1 MALFTFTDDSYTLGN
16 IREVDTRKVTILVN
30 SDKDLRKARVGQLVT
45 VPLSGATEC
54 WLIGMIDKVIKAVV
68 TQPFT
73 PEIAEDDADE
83 IDAFEDS
90 VVNTVKITLMGAARW
105 DAVDQKYKFS
115 RSLDHVPEID
125 STCYVLKD
133 AHLEEFMRVISECG
147 DGQHSLELGSYK
159 LNENARAYVDG
170 NKLFQR
176 HAALL
181 GSTGSGKSWTVASI
195 LERSSQLPSS
205 NLVVFDL
212 HGEYKELSYAKQLRV
227 PGPDE
232 VDADDDSLLFLPYW
246 LLNSEEIQSLFVDR
260 SEFSAHN
267 QVVVVQDA
275 ITEQKKAFLKA
286 NGRTDLLQSF
296 TLDSPIPYSLNEV
309 IGKLKYLNEEKVEG
323 SRGPKNGPFNGE
335 FSRLLVRMASR
346 LNDRRYGFL
355 FNSPDK
361 YNQYDSLSM
370 IAEKLMGFGNQKQS
384 IKVIDF
390 SEVPADILP
399 VIIGLV
405 ARIIYQVQFWTDPN
419 SRRPVAFVC
428 DEAHLYL
435 PRKEGNPVERR
446 AVEAFEKIAKEGRK
460 YGVALM
466 IVSQRPSDVSATIL
480 SQCNNI
486 ISLRLTNAD
495 DQATVRKLLPESLES
510 LLEAL
515 PIMDVGEAMVVGDSV
530 LLPSRIKIDPP
541 TEKPLSATIDFWSRW
556 QEDVNNADFAL
567 AVENMRRQNRIKPQ
581 LVSAICTESKSC

>member
-1 MALFTFTDDSYTLGN
+1 MALFEFNDDSYTLGN
-16 IREVDTRKVTILVN
+16 IREVDTRKITVLVN
-30 SDKDLRKARVGQLVT
+30 SDKDLRKARVGQLIAVQ
-45 VPLSGATEC
+45 LSGASES

-68 TQPFT
+68 AQT
-73 PEIAEDDADE
+73 PLQEPEEGDLED
-83 IDAFEDS
+83 FEPMGDT
-90 VVNTVKITLMGAARW
+90 VVNTVKITLMGAAKW
-105 DAVDQKYKFS
+105 NALDQRFTFS

-125 STCYVLKD
+125 SVCYVLKD
-133 AHLEEFMRVISECG
+133 AHLEDFMRVISESG
-147 DGQHSLELGSYK
+147 DNEHSLELGVYK
-159 LNENARAYVDG
+159 LNESAKAYVDG

-195 LERSSQLPSS
+195 LERSATLASS

-212 HGEYKELSYAKQLRV
+212 HGEYKELGYARQLRI

-267 QVVVVQDA
+267 QVVVVQDS
-275 ITEQKKAFLKA
+275 ITDQKKAFLKSH
-286 NGRTDLLQSF
+286 GRDDLLESF
-296 TLDSPIPYSLNEV
+296 TLDSPIPYSLDNV
-309 IGKLKYLNEEKVEG
+309 VGHLRHLNEEKVPG
-323 SRGPKNGPFNGE
+323 ANNKPKNGPFNGE
-335 FSRLLVRMASR
+335 FSRLLVRIASR

-355 FNSPDK
+355 FQSPDR
-361 YNQYDSLSM
+361 YHQYDSLAS
-370 IAEKLMGFGNQKQS
+370 IAEKLMGYGQEKPS
-384 IKVIDF
+384 VKVIDF

-399 VIIGLV
+399 VIVGLV
-405 ARIIYQVQFWTDPN
+405 ARIIYQVQFWTAVAD
-419 SRRPVAFVC
+419 RRPVAFVC

-466 IVSQRPSDVSATIL
+466 IISQRPSDVSATIL

-530 LLPSRIKIDPP
+530 LLPSRIKIEPP
-541 TEKPLSATIDFWSRW
+541 KEKPLSATIDFWSRW
-556 QEDVNNADFAL
+556 QEDKTNPNFSI
-567 AVENMRRQNRIKPQ
+567 AVENMRRQSRAKHQ
-581 LVSAICTESKSC
+581 S